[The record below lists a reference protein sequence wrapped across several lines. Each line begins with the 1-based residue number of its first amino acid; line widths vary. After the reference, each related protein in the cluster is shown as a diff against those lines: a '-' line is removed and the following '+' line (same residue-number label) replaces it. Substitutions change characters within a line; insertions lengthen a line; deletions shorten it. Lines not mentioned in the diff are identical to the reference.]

1 MVERVRV
8 RVGQVEW
15 GRILI
20 FWCEHPV
27 SNPHTKTLSH
37 KAQPLGNGHTHVR
50 MYVLGTHILVA
61 HIHGS
66 FEFISSPF
74 IIHSCVLLLE
84 PCS

>member
-1 MVERVRV
+1 MRV
-8 RVGQVEW
+8 RVGQVDW
-15 GRILI
+15 GGILI
-20 FWCEHPV
+20 FWYEYAV
-27 SNPHTKTLSH
+27 TSPHTQTLSH
-37 KAQPLGNGHTHVR
+37 KAQPLGNGHTNVR

-84 PCS
+84 LCS